1 MESNYDV
8 LSRRDGETA
17 LEHHRRLVYGKLVD
31 KTLADYDYSE
41 LASYVYGKDY
51 SADVARRMLYG
62 SCKTL
67 ELADQE
73 YVGSIEDRDIISEI
87 DAKMIELKKERQK
100 FYDQRREYNK
110 LISHDGRM
118 ENILEILSVSAAKLS
133 ESVGPLFD
141 MHDVFAEDG
150 NNEAILVLSDWH
162 YGMKTN
168 NVFNEYNT
176 DICKRRVE
184 QIVDAAIVR
193 MERHL
198 CRSLHVI
205 VLGDLLHG
213 AIHTGVR
220 VASDELACDQL
231 MQASEILAQ
240 AIYKLSKHTAFT
252 YVYTTYG
259 NHARTIQNK
268 ADSIHRDNME
278 RIVGWWLT
286 ERFRDND
293 SITIMPESDSE
304 FLFINSFG
312 HEICATHGDLDT
324 VKSSPRL
331 LYTLFQKKYGKDIEY
346 ILLGDKHHRESFE
359 ELGVT
364 SMLCGS
370 LCGADEYSVNK
381 RLFSLP
387 SQLLLIVNEENGV
400 DAEYRLR
407 CQ

>member
-162 YGMKTN
+162 YGMKT
-168 NVFNEYNT
+168 
-176 DICKRRVE
+176 
-184 QIVDAAIVR
+184 Q
-193 MERHL
+193 
-198 CRSLHVI
+198 
-205 VLGDLLHG
+205 
-213 AIHTGVR
+213 
-220 VASDELACDQL
+220 
-231 MQASEILAQ
+231 
-240 AIYKLSKHTAFT
+240 
-252 YVYTTYG
+252 
-259 NHARTIQNK
+259 
-268 ADSIHRDNME
+268 
-278 RIVGWWLT
+278 
-286 ERFRDND
+286 
-293 SITIMPESDSE
+293 
-304 FLFINSFG
+304 
-312 HEICATHGDLDT
+312 
-324 VKSSPRL
+324 
-331 LYTLFQKKYGKDIEY
+331 
-346 ILLGDKHHRESFE
+346 
-359 ELGVT
+359 
-364 SMLCGS
+364 
-370 LCGADEYSVNK
+370 
-381 RLFSLP
+381 
-387 SQLLLIVNEENGV
+387 
-400 DAEYRLR
+400 
-407 CQ
+407 